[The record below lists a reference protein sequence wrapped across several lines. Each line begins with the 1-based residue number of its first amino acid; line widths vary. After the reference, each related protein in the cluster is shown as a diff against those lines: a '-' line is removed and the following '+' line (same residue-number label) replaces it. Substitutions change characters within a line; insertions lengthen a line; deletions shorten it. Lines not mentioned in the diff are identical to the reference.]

1 MLYIKVRAWRPR
13 EFFTKLPAMMP
24 WQPLVVSEYLDAED
38 EDAGWVATSGY
49 PPQLRGT
56 LQQSM
61 PADHSPIDRGMPFP
75 KVASLTDS
83 WWKEVA

>member
-38 EDAGWVATSGY
+38 EDAEWVATSGY

-61 PADHSPIDRGMPFP
+61 PSGPGLIDRAYAFLQGR
-75 KVASLTDS
+75 LTQH
-83 WWKEVA
+83 AR